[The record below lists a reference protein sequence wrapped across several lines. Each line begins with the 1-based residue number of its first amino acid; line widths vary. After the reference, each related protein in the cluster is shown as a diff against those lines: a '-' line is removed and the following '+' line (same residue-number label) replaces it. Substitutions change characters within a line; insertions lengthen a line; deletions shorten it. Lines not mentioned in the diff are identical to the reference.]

1 MPLYCADQ
9 AKCGGRSSISMRF
22 KALAHVGG
30 VNSVENFARSWQRAI
45 GFHDIIP
52 NPASFAVVEGDSPYS
67 RQSDLERGP
76 THHKSLLRQQLEQG
90 ATPPETAIHEGETP
104 PDVIPEDT
112 PLSPGED
119 GAVGSP
125 SGPEDDIFS
134 QASYLGSPFGS
145 AYGGTYGSLTSR
157 LNTASKQHAAR
168 LFQEQQATGSQDP
181 DKECEPL
188 LIKRVEREDGKVVL
202 AVVGQSTIY
211 QTILNSTNVLIG
223 VGLLSL
229 PLGIRYAGWLVGM
242 IFLAFSAIV
251 TGYTAKLL
259 GKCLD
264 VDPSLVTFADVAY
277 ISFGSRA
284 KVIIGILFSL
294 ELITACVAL
303 FVLFA
308 DSLDTLI
315 PGWGLVEFKILCAI
329 IVAPL
334 SFVPLRFLGYSSS
347 LGIICCLARKQAIPF
362 VVAGLLT
369 RH

>member
-1 MPLYCADQ
+1 
-9 AKCGGRSSISMRF
+9 MRIN
-22 KALAHVGG
+22 ALAHAGG

-52 NPASFAVVEGDSPYS
+52 SAASYVVAEGDNPYG
-67 RQSDLERGP
+67 RQHDEERGP

-90 ATPPETAIHEGETP
+90 TTPPETQLQEEGITP
-104 PDVIPEDT
+104 EEAPEDS
-112 PLSPGED
+112 PLSPGEY
-119 GAVGSP
+119 GAAGSP
-125 SGPEDDIFS
+125 SGHEDDIFS

-145 AYGGTYGSLTSR
+145 SAGGTYGSLTSR
-157 LNTASKQHAAR
+157 LNGSSRQHAAR
-168 LFQEQQATGSQDP
+168 LFREQQITGIQDP
-181 DKECEPL
+181 DKEHEPL
-188 LIKRVEREDGKVVL
+188 LVKRIEGEDGKVVL

-229 PLGIRYAGWLVGM
+229 PLGIKYAGWLVGM
-242 IFLAFSAIV
+242 IFLAFSALV

-264 VDPSLVTFADVAY
+264 LDQSLVTFADVAY

-284 KVIIGILFSL
+284 KVIIGVLFSL
-294 ELITACVAL
+294 ELLTACVAL

-315 PGWGLVEFKILCAI
+315 PGWGVTEFKILCAV

-347 LGIICCLARKQAIPF
+347 LGIICCLARKHKILA
-362 VVAGLLT
+362 VEAGLLT
-369 RH
+369 AASCHSCHR

>member
-1 MPLYCADQ
+1 
-9 AKCGGRSSISMRF
+9 MRIN
-22 KALAHVGG
+22 ALAHVGG

-52 NPASFAVVEGDSPYS
+52 SAASFAVAEGDDPYG
-67 RQSDLERGP
+67 RQHDEERGP

-90 ATPPETAIHEGETP
+90 ATPPETQAQEGGNTP
-104 PDVIPEDT
+104 AEAREDS

-119 GAVGSP
+119 GAAGSP
-125 SGPEDDIFS
+125 GGHDDDDIFS

-145 AYGGTYGSLTSR
+145 SAGGTYGSLTSR
-157 LNTASKQHAAR
+157 LNGPSRQHAAR
-168 LFQEQQATGSQDP
+168 LFREQQATGIQDP
-181 DKECEPL
+181 DKDHEPL
-188 LIKRVEREDGKVVL
+188 LVKRVEGVDGKVVL

-229 PLGIRYAGWLVGM
+229 PLGIKYAGWLVGM
-242 IFLAFSAIV
+242 IFLAFSALV

-264 VDPSLVTFADVAY
+264 LDQSLVTFADVAY

-284 KVIIGILFSL
+284 KVIVGVLFSL

-308 DSLDTLI
+308 DSLDTLV
-315 PGWGLVEFKILCAI
+315 PGWGVTEFKILCAI

-334 SFVPLRFLGYSSS
+334 NFVPLRFLGYSSS
-347 LGIICCLARKQAIPF
+347 LGIICCFACKHKVLI
-362 VVAGLLT
+362 VEAGLLT
-369 RH
+369 VVSRHSCHR